1 MPMNWYYRRHR
12 AVGRFAQPFIIKLGR
27 EREESMNGTRRFS
40 RITLIEKSFVEF
52 AGRTIEVS
60 LVDVSLK
67 GALVEFETDIAI
79 GKGDTLQLTFHLG
92 NTEIIL
98 RFGTEVVHCHKN
110 RVGVKF
116 VETDL
121 DTMIHLRSLIEARTM
136 DPEKVRDELGFLI
149 ESQH

>member
-1 MPMNWYYRRHR
+1 MNWYYRHHR
-12 AVGRFAQPFIIKLGR
+12 TGGRLARPFIIKLSR

-52 AGRTIEVS
+52 VGRSIEVS

-67 GALVEFETDIAI
+67 GALVEFETDNAI
-79 GKGDTLQLTFHLG
+79 RKGDILRLAFHLG
-92 NTEIIL
+92 NTDIIL
-98 RFGTEVVHCHKN
+98 RFKAEVVHSHKN

-116 VETDL
+116 TETDL

-149 ESQH
+149 EGQH

>member
-1 MPMNWYYRRHR
+1 
-12 AVGRFAQPFIIKLGR
+12 
-27 EREESMNGTRRFS
+27 
-40 RITLIEKSFVEF
+40 
-52 AGRTIEVS
+52 
-60 LVDVSLK
+60 
-67 GALVEFETDIAI
+67 LVEFETDIAI
-79 GKGDTLQLTFHLG
+79 EKGDTLQLTFHLG

-98 RFGTEVVHCHKN
+98 QFRTEVVHCHKN
-110 RVGVKF
+110 RVGMKF